1 MDESEN
7 EILEAC
13 EEGANEFDQMFGDFL
28 GELEELTKDIDRGI
42 ASDTTISQPAA
53 KLNDWPTINL
63 DDMLNDSMGLDTL
76 MADLCSMEEELSQMT
91 MGDVLSQEPA
101 SCPTVT
107 DQPPAQ
113 SPSHLYAQL
122 VAKSPPKQEQR
133 TAAPLSKALTPVAPG
148 SGSPQPSHELPSS
161 TIPEPPPSTPKPE
174 DENLTEE
181 EKAARIKAEK
191 IRIALQK
198 MKEAQVRKLVIRIGL
213 VDTSSK
219 NLMVEEQ
226 QSVREVMD
234 NLREKTHSTNSPDW
248 CLVETNPDLDMER
261 FYEDHEN
268 LVQNLVTWTRDTQ
281 NGLTFVERREK
292 NALFKNPQNYLLG
305 NKEAKDVKDRD
316 KESLLEECFCGTSVA
331 VPELEGELFLKE
343 DGKKSWKRRYFLL
356 RASGIYFVPKGKT
369 KTLRDLTC
377 FIQFENLNVYYCLD
391 YKNKYKA
398 PTDCCFA
405 LKHPQIQKK
414 SQYIKYLCC
423 DDARSLHQW
432 VTGIRIA
439 KYGKYLYDNF
449 KEANRKAG
457 EGWPTL
463 ANLVVKTP
471 EPTPGVVADS
481 PTSKG
486 VRSTNTVSAIFSEA
500 WKRGTELTQVHREN
514 QLDDVFLP
522 LPPPPGA
529 LENSDTAGAEMSFPP
544 PPESFV
550 QTKVQGPAPQTR
562 PIIKP
567 DDVSSPPPPCVGF
580 PPPPPDT
587 FPPPPPPAAIPQS
600 RPAPAARMSA
610 NPASGVVVAVRA
622 KKPPSVPQRKS
633 SRLSSSDIEQ
643 VQGTMM
649 ADDFPPPPP
658 PEEFMPPPPSFLPP
672 PPKYYPPQEMALP
685 PPPPCNAPTLPSFPK
700 PHPPAGKAP
709 QPPQIPCAP
718 QLHNK
723 VGTIHQAPRAHNSLP
738 SAQPSMPDV
747 SISAPPGAAVPPPPP
762 PPPPPPSPVTS
773 SSTMHV
779 KAVNPSNVV
788 LKKTPVNP
796 IPPPKPNFLDDLANT
811 LRKKQLAQNAGDGAT
826 GPSVLTL
833 SPPRPIPPKPGFP
846 PPSFHGTG

>member
-28 GELEELTKDIDRGI
+28 GELEELTKVRPFVN
-42 ASDTTISQPAA
+42 SQHISIVRNYCPFVP
-53 KLNDWPTINL
+53 LVIC
-63 DDMLNDSMGLDTL
+63 DMLNDSMGLDTL

-471 EPTPGVVADS
+471 EPTPGTDKPVKSQQDTRVVADS

-550 QTKVQGPAPQTR
+550 QTKCALCSVTGVYCVYVVIREEMVAELQQQISLLSLMVQEER
-562 PIIKP
+562 HKH
-567 DDVSSPPPPCVGF
+567 
-580 PPPPPDT
+580 
-587 FPPPPPPAAIPQS
+587 
-600 RPAPAARMSA
+600 
-610 NPASGVVVAVRA
+610 
-622 KKPPSVPQRKS
+622 RK
-633 SRLSSSDIEQ
+633 EQ
-643 VQGTMM
+643 DEV
-649 ADDFPPPPP
+649 
-658 PEEFMPPPPSFLPP
+658 
-672 PPKYYPPQEMALP
+672 
-685 PPPPCNAPTLPSFPK
+685 
-700 PHPPAGKAP
+700 
-709 QPPQIPCAP
+709 
-718 QLHNK
+718 
-723 VGTIHQAPRAHNSLP
+723 
-738 SAQPSMPDV
+738 
-747 SISAPPGAAVPPPPP
+747 
-762 PPPPPPSPVTS
+762 
-773 SSTMHV
+773 
-779 KAVNPSNVV
+779 
-788 LKKTPVNP
+788 
-796 IPPPKPNFLDDLANT
+796 
-811 LRKKQLAQNAGDGAT
+811 
-826 GPSVLTL
+826 
-833 SPPRPIPPKPGFP
+833 
-846 PPSFHGTG
+846 

>member
-377 FIQFENLNVYYCLD
+377 FIQFENLNVYYCVD

-471 EPTPGVVADS
+471 EPTPGTDKPVK
-481 PTSKG
+481 P
-486 VRSTNTVSAIFSEA
+486 
-500 WKRGTELTQVHREN
+500 Q
-514 QLDDVFLP
+514 Q
-522 LPPPPGA
+522 
-529 LENSDTAGAEMSFPP
+529 DTP
-544 PPESFV
+544 
-550 QTKVQGPAPQTR
+550 
-562 PIIKP
+562 
-567 DDVSSPPPPCVGF
+567 
-580 PPPPPDT
+580 
-587 FPPPPPPAAIPQS
+587 IPQS

-709 QPPQIPCAP
+709 QPPQIP
-718 QLHNK
+718 L
-723 VGTIHQAPRAHNSLP
+723 
-738 SAQPSMPDV
+738 
-747 SISAPPGAAVPPPPP
+747 PPPPP

-811 LRKKQLAQNAGDGAT
+811 LRKKQLAQN
-826 GPSVLTL
+826 
-833 SPPRPIPPKPGFP
+833 
-846 PPSFHGTG
+846 